1 MNKNILGHALAMTAL
16 VVFGSSAASSL
27 RAADVNATGPV
38 GSWLYTVTIP
48 VDADPANNIVFQGLE
63 SYILGGVYVETD
75 QLSFS
80 PTLGLSTASHGSW
93 ATSSHLD
100 FVMTY
105 LNFTYD
111 HTGTSTGMSRIRQ
124 IATLGSD
131 GRTYSGNGDF
141 AYYDPSGKV
150 VFSGTFTI
158 TATKIQATAPSVFM
172 DQIPMTQRMA
182 ALRKLKAGNN

>member
-1 MNKNILGHALAMTAL
+1 MNKNIFRNALATTAL

-27 RAADVNATGPV
+27 RAADATTGPA

-48 VDADPANNIVFQGLE
+48 VDADPADNIVFQGLE
-63 SYILGGVYVETD
+63 SYIPDGVYIETD

-80 PTLGLSTASHGSW
+80 PSLGLSTASHGSW
-93 ATSSHLD
+93 APASGLD

-105 LNFTYD
+105 MNFTYD

-124 IATLGSD
+124 VATLGSD

-141 AYYDPSGKV
+141 AYYDPSGNV

-158 TATKIQATAPSVFM
+158 TATKIQAQAPSVFM
-172 DQIPMTQRMA
+172 DQVPVAQRMA
-182 ALRKLKAGNN
+182 ALRKLKAGK